1 MTPCDPQVKYRSTMR
16 QFPVALTVLAQFA
29 TLPEPSYAHEAATV
43 AACESISVQDLRR
56 HIYALA
62 DDTLEGREAGSRGG
76 QAAGG
81 YLGREFQKQHLA
93 GGAGKG
99 GYYQSFGSQYRNILG
114 IIEGSDPKLKAE
126 YVLVGAH
133 YDHVGYGNAQNSFGP
148 TGFIHNG
155 ADDNASGAAGLLET
169 VEALAKLDPRPRRS
183 ILFALWDGEEK
194 GLLGSKH
201 WVDHPTVPLGQMKIA
216 FNLDMI
222 GRMRNQ
228 RIEVYGGRT
237 ARGLRR
243 ALSEQNGESKLLIDF
258 VWNMREDS
266 DHFSF
271 YSRGIPVLMLHT
283 GLHDDY
289 HRPSDDVEKLDLPG
303 TQRVVRLLFEIV
315 RELADRDE
323 LPGFRSAV
331 RGELQAVPALPPLVG
346 RLGVS
351 WDSAANG
358 EASASDGVRVVAVSR
373 GSAAEKAGI
382 LAGDRIV
389 GFASESIRSAADLR
403 AWVLAAKGPLKLRIE
418 RKGVDAPLDIVVE
431 LTGPPIKLGVS
442 WREDEAEPGT
452 VVLARVVP
460 DTPASRA
467 GLAANDRIY
476 AVDGTDFRGTDE
488 LARLIAA
495 SIGPLELRV
504 ERQGLVRSV
513 VLVPTSVPGE

>member
-1 MTPCDPQVKYRSTMR
+1 MR
-16 QFPVALTVLAQFA
+16 QFQAALAALGLVAGFPAQ
-29 TLPEPSYAHEAATV
+29 SYAHEAATV
-43 AACESISVQDLRR
+43 AASESISVQDLRR

-81 YLGREFQKQHLA
+81 YLGREFQKQSLA

-114 IIEGSDPKLKAE
+114 IIEGSDPDLKNE

-201 WVDHPTVPLGQMKIA
+201 WVDHPTVPLKQVKIA

-222 GRMRNQ
+222 GRLRNE

-243 ALSEQNGESKLLIDF
+243 ALSEQNGDSGLLIDF

-271 YSRGIPVLMLHT
+271 YSRNIPVLMLHT

-323 LPGFRSAV
+323 LSGFRPAV
-331 RGELQAVPALPPLVG
+331 RGELQAVPVLPPLVS

-351 WDSAANG
+351 WDSTAKG
-358 EASASDGVRVVAVSR
+358 EAEESTGVRVVAVTR
-373 GSAAEKAGI
+373 GSAADKAGI
-382 LAGDRIV
+382 LAGDRLV
-389 GFASESIRSAADLR
+389 ELASEPIRSAADLR
-403 AWVLAAKGPLKLRIE
+403 SWVLAAKEPLNLRIE
-418 RKGVDAPLDIVVE
+418 RAGMDTPQDVVVE

-442 WREDEAEPGT
+442 WREDESEPGT

-460 DTPASRA
+460 DTPAARA

-476 AVDGTDFRGTDE
+476 AVNGADFHGTDE
-488 LARLIAA
+488 LTRLIAA
-495 SIGPLELRV
+495 SNGPLELRV

-513 VLVPTSVPGE
+513 VLEPTSVPGE